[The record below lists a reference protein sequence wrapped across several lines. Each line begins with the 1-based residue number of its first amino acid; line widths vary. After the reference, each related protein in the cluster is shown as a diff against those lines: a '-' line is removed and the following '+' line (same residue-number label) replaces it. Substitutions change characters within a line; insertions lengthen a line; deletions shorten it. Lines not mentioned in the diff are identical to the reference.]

1 MPIIFE
7 KDSMF
12 ERIAKC
18 MRRVLFCIF
27 TCNLLTAPAFAA
39 GLNDFI
45 ISYWAGPP
53 SGGNYD
59 AQYAEVAECN
69 FTHAMYPVNGGSP
82 EQNKAILD
90 ACEKHG
96 LKYIPYDG
104 RVLSKAPGDP
114 QFAANLDAIIADYA
128 NHPAL
133 AGYFLADE
141 PGPGAFPLLAA
152 VNQYLLKKDPAR
164 LPFINMLPNYVDEKY
179 IGGPYEKFLEQYCAT
194 VKPKLLCYD
203 HYALFEKVE
212 RESYFAN
219 MEAIRRNALK
229 CGAAMGYIFQCT
241 PHGTYR
247 DPSETDLRWQV
258 NTALAYGC
266 KALLYFTYFTP
277 TDADSNFHNGILDAK
292 GNRTPHFAM
301 AKAINAELKNL
312 SGTLTKLTSTSVYH
326 TGPLPAGCTA
336 LAADAPIQVQSGGPL
351 VLGFFKHEDRSNWA
365 IVVNRD
371 MHKPTSASLVFAG
384 KPKGV
389 DELSPQTGKLAAI
402 QLADGK
408 ATFEL
413 ARGGIKLFKLQAA
426 RRPRVKVI
434 DNGESVAKPDDCRGV
449 VVGPGVNQPDAFP
462 GYAGFVGWDSP
473 IRLKNGEWLV
483 GFSAGYW
490 HASPPTPLR
499 YPRAALENY
508 RKMGMPDIAAPTGGR
523 AMIVRS
529 KDDGK
534 TWSKPETLI
543 DTPADDR
550 HPAFIQADDGTIV
563 CSFFTYVGQP
573 ENDDYNKTPDLGCR
587 VCTVRSFD
595 NGHTWEK
602 EPHKLPTPFMS
613 EETDGPFT
621 RLNDGSLLIAIDGR
635 PKTGPPDQAAFFRS
649 TDRGAKWN
657 LLSTVH
663 ADHDLWEVTATQLN
677 DGRLV
682 MMARPEGDI
691 SWSSDMGRTWTPLV
705 TFGMR
710 IFAPSLYVL
719 RDGTLVCLH
728 GSYAPGHP
736 GLRVIFSTDGGETWI
751 APAPDYGFLVDNSYG
766 YGKAMELPDGSLFI
780 SHIAT
785 GGHSTADAKSNA
797 VRAIRMRV
805 RSDHSGIDLLPAPN
819 R

>member
-1 MPIIFE
+1 MTARLRLLPLLAL
-7 KDSMF
+7 S
-12 ERIAKC
+12 
-18 MRRVLFCIF
+18 LFANSAC
-27 TCNLLTAPAFAA
+27 AA
-39 GLNDFI
+39 GTNDFI

-104 RVLSKAPGDP
+104 RVLAHAPSDP
-114 QFAANLDAIIADYA
+114 QFTKNLDAIVAEYA

-133 AGYFLADE
+133 AGYFIADE
-141 PGPGAFPLLAA
+141 PGPGAFPQLAA
-152 VNQYLLKKDPAR
+152 VNQYLLKKDPNR
-164 LPFINMLPNYVDEKY
+164 LPFINLLPNYVDEGY
-179 IGGPYEKFLEQYCAT
+179 IGGPYEKHLDQFCSI

-212 RESYFAN
+212 RDNYFAN

-229 CGAAMGYIFQCT
+229 YDAAMGFIFQCT

-247 DPSETDLRWQV
+247 DTSETDLRWQV

-312 SGTLTKLTSTSVYH
+312 SGTLSKLTSKAVYH
-326 TGPLPAGCTA
+326 TGPIPAGCTA
-336 LAADAPIQVQSGGPL
+336 LAADAPIQVTGGGPL
-351 VLGFFKHEDRSNWA
+351 VLGFLKHEDGSRWA

-371 MHKPTSASLVFAG
+371 LHKSTSTSLAFAG
-384 KPKGV
+384 KPKSV
-389 DELSPQTGKLAAI
+389 DELSPQTGKPAAI
-402 QLADGK
+402 QLVDGK
-408 ATFEL
+408 AVVEL
-413 ARGGIKLFKLQAA
+413 PAGGIKLFKLAEMQ
-426 RRPRVKVI
+426 PPQVRVKI
-434 DNGESVAKPDDCRGV
+434 IENGESAVKPDDCRGII
-449 VVGPGVNQPDAFP
+449 VGPGVNQPDAFP
-462 GYAGFVGWDSP
+462 GYAGFVGWESP
-473 IRLKNGEWLV
+473 IRLKNGDWLV
-483 GFSAGYW
+483 GFNAGYW
-490 HASPPTPLR
+490 HASAPTPLH
-499 YPRAALENY
+499 YPPKTLESF
-508 RKMGMPDIAAPTGGR
+508 RKMGMPDVPAPTGGR
-523 AMIVRS
+523 VMFVRS
-529 KDDGK
+529 KDNGK

-550 HPAFIQADDGTIV
+550 HPAFIQADDDTIV

-573 ENDDYNKTPDLGCR
+573 ENDDFNKNPDRAAR
-587 VCTVRSFD
+587 VWTVRSFD
-595 NGHTWEK
+595 NGQTWEK
-602 EPHKLPTPFMS
+602 KPQLLQTPFVS
-613 EETDGPFT
+613 DETDGPFT
-621 RLNDGSLLIAIDGR
+621 RLKDGSLLMAIDGR
-635 PKTGPPDQAAFFRS
+635 PKAGPPDQAAFFRS
-649 TDRGAKWN
+649 TDRGATWN
-657 LLSTVH
+657 LLSTVG
-663 ADHDLWEVTATQLN
+663 AKHDLQEATATQLP

-682 MMARPEGDI
+682 MIARPEGDI
-691 SWSSDMGRTWTPLV
+691 SWSSDLGQTWTPPV

-710 IFAPSLYVL
+710 MFAPSLFVL
-719 RDGTLVCLH
+719 RDDTLVCLH
-728 GSYAPGHP
+728 GGYAPGYA

-751 APAPDYGFLVDNSYG
+751 APAADHGFLVDNSYG

-780 SHIAT
+780 SYIAT
-785 GGHSTADAKSNA
+785 GGHGTADAKNNA
-797 VRAIRMRV
+797 IRAICMRV
-805 RSDHSGIDLLPAPN
+805 RADHSGIDLLPAPN